1 MPKQPNIAS
10 ASERPLIKRVLSKAW
25 IFAIAIAAILA
36 LGYGWSASHEGSKV
50 ESTADRTSD
59 ESAQPESDDPPEPR
73 LNVVR
78 PRSGGV
84 VNSTAQPGSVEAYNY
99 ANLFAKVSGYLATQT
114 VDIGDRV
121 KLGQVLAKIDAPELV
136 QAAHQASAELEQ
148 AETQLKLDAAALNS
162 AKADEAVAQAS
173 VEEKR
178 ANLKQAIAFL
188 EFRKTQTSRM
198 SDLFKQKSI
207 DERLL
212 DKTRQDRDSAE
223 AAENEAQAAVRTAEA
238 DLSAKQALVEQAK
251 ASVADARAK
260 VQVAS
265 ARLQKSKVYVD
276 YMRLRSPYN
285 GVVTKRSYHVGD
297 FVRAAEQGGQ
307 TPLLTVA
314 ETDVMRVVVKM
325 PEDYVPLT
333 EPGDKAIFKVN
344 FTDHVFDGTVSR
356 VANSLDRDDKTMRTE
371 IDLPNPAGEL
381 RDGMYGYATIELSK
395 SMKGLSVPSHSIV
408 SSSDSKTSAVF
419 VVRDGRVRRIP
430 VKIAVDTGV
439 RAEVLSGLRPNDLV
453 VLQPSEDLT
462 DGQAAQAVEV
472 SDKGTFV
479 AEPKK

>member
-10 ASERPLIKRVLSKAW
+10 AGQRPLMKRVLSKVW
-25 IFAIAIAAILA
+25 ILAIAVAAIFA
-36 LGYGWSASHEGSKV
+36 LGYGWSASHDAGKV
-50 ESTADRTSD
+50 ESTSDQTPD
-59 ESAQPESDDPPEPR
+59 ESAPPESSDLPVPR

-84 VNSTAQPGSVEAYNY
+84 VSSTTQPGSAEAYNY

-121 KLGQVLAKIDAPELV
+121 KVGQVLAKIAAPELV

-148 AETQLKLDAAALNS
+148 AETQVKLDVAALNS
-162 AKADEAVAQAS
+162 AKADEAVAQSA

-178 ANLKQAIAFL
+178 ASLKQAIAFL
-188 EFRKTQTSRM
+188 EFRKIQTSRM
-198 SDLFKQKSI
+198 SDLFQQKSI

-238 DLSAKQALVEQAK
+238 DLSAKQAIVEQAK
-251 ASVADARAK
+251 ASVADAQAK
-260 VQVAS
+260 VQVAA
-265 ARLQKSKVYVD
+265 ARLQKAKVYVD
-276 YMRLRSPYN
+276 YMTLRSPYN
-285 GVVTKRSYHVGD
+285 GVVTKRSFHVGD

-333 EPGDKAIFKVN
+333 EPGDKTIFKVN
-344 FTDHVFDGTVSR
+344 FTDHVFPGTVSR
-356 VANSLDRDDKTMRTE
+356 VANSLERDDKTMRTE

-395 SMKGLSVPSHSIV
+395 SMKGLSIPSRCIV
-408 SSSDSKTSAVF
+408 NGNNSKTSAVF
-419 VVRDGRVRRIP
+419 VVREGRVHRIP

-462 DGQAAQAVEV
+462 DGHAAQPVEV
-472 SDKGTFV
+472 SDNSTLV
-479 AEPKK
+479 AEPQK